1 MELLE
6 LKNVIP
12 QTFKNSVDGVNSI
25 VEMTEER
32 INKLE
37 EYEENSPNLSSRE
50 KTGQKKKKKK
60 EKKKMN
66 RTLVICRKIK
76 KKKFFFQII
85 RIPNGGEKEERV
97 SKYS

>member
-50 KTGQKKKKKK
+50 KTGQKKKKKEKRKK
-60 EKKKMN
+60 EDEQN
-66 RTLVICRKIK
+66 L
-76 KKKFFFQII
+76 
-85 RIPNGGEKEERV
+85 
-97 SKYS
+97 SDL

>member
-60 EKKKMN
+60 KEKKKMN
-66 RTLVICRKIK
+66 RTLVICRKI
-76 KKKFFFQII
+76 
-85 RIPNGGEKEERV
+85 
-97 SKYS
+97 

>member
-85 RIPNGGEKEERV
+85 RIPNGGEKEEIV
-97 SKYS
+97 DGV